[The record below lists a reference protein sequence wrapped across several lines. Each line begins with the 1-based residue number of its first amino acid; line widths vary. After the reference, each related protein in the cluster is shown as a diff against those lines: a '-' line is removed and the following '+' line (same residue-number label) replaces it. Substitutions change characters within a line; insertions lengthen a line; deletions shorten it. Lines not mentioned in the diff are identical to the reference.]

1 MCRDLAAYK
10 DKDEEDEDEDEIL
23 DWLFTHAQPFAAGF
37 IMNSR
42 TSRTILPPVFF
53 LYMSVQLYT
62 LKYTCIGNRN
72 DLLRFKI
79 QDSAKDAEVFGILSG
94 AGSLVILL
102 LNVPFTGLE

>member
-10 DKDEEDEDEDEIL
+10 DKDEEDYDKML
-23 DWLFTHAQPFAAGF
+23 DWLFTHAIPSVAGF
-37 IMNSR
+37 IMNSPR
-42 TSRTILPPVFF
+42 GMAILFPAPF

-79 QDSAKDAEVFGILSG
+79 PDSAKDAEVFGILSG
-94 AGSLVILL
+94 AGPLVILL